1 MQLGRHR
8 EKLLFAALRWS
19 LRKSKLIIANSQ
31 AGVDGYTALGLIDTS
46 QARVI
51 RNGTDIDEFQLATA
65 IVVVVAY
72 LIFIGILTLTDN
84 KN

>member
-1 MQLGRHR
+1 MSHH
-8 EKLLFAALRWS
+8 
-19 LRKSKLIIANSQ
+19 
-31 AGVDGYTALGLIDTS
+31 
-46 QARVI
+46 
-51 RNGTDIDEFQLATA
+51 EFQLATA